1 MNSPLR
7 FSFDNKPVR
16 IIEQDGVLWFCLADL
31 GNVLDLTNHKN
42 FLKSKACDSEGVC
55 QIYTPTDGG
64 NQEVTF
70 ISEPNMYAMTLRSD
84 KEASAPF
91 RRWVTHEVLPRIRK
105 EGRYDL
111 SPAAPQSNDPI
122 IQTMTAMI
130 TLRQTQ
136 LNHEE
141 RLTAL
146 EAARAESAQAVL
158 ALPGGEARE
167 LTPRE
172 ACREGIRQLVELAG
186 MDFQH
191 WWRKAYAEYDT
202 ITKSCVTK
210 LAENRK
216 MEKLAYVEK
225 HGSMDMLLG
234 IINRLKRKAAETATA

>member
-16 IIEQDGVLWFCLADL
+16 IIEQDGQTWFLLQDAERAL
-31 GNVLDLTNHKN
+31 EYKERTNFHT
-42 FLKSKACDSEGVC
+42 SEWCDNQGVAKFA
-55 QIYTPTDGG
+55 TPSDGG
-64 NQEVTF
+64 EQMMVY
-70 ISEPNMYAMTLRSD
+70 ISERNLYAMVARSS
-84 KEASAPF
+84 KPEAKRF
-91 RRWVTHEVLPRIRK
+91 MNWVYGEVLPRIRK
-105 EGRYDL
+105 EGHYEL
-111 SPAAPQSNDPI
+111 SPTPQSNDPI

-146 EAARAESAQAVL
+146 ETARAESAQAVL

-225 HGSMDMLLG
+225 YGSMDMLLG